1 MQNIIYFCYY
11 FFHYQC
17 LRLELADVMNKG
29 QPKLLYSFMQFLK
42 SEAAINVLQFCL
54 QCGKYQVYWFIDKLD
69 IFPLMCA
76 AD

>member
-1 MQNIIYFCYY
+1 
-11 FFHYQC
+11 
-17 LRLELADVMNKG
+17 MNKG

-76 AD
+76 TD